1 MTNYFQKKK
10 EREKMIR
17 LITDQ
22 RKEFFEKTRKKKTD

>member
-17 LITDQ
+17 LITYQ